1 VLLASN
7 NLPEEKAERDEEIRV
22 AVDCLAGLTDPIAAQ
37 QSRRMIG
44 RNRCIELAA
53 SADAH

>member
-1 VLLASN
+1 MLVASN
-7 NLPEEKAERDEEIRV
+7 SLPEEKAERDDESQL